1 MALEEKLKQE
11 QPEESMGNM
20 TDDEEQD
27 LEIAVLLGKRLIAD
41 GGSEVIAAAQKSSD
55 PAQVIGQFLMQLGSQ
70 LVEKMPEEM
79 KPSPKLVLASGGWL
93 EQMSDFLQE
102 EYDVSREVADR
113 AEIYVASSAKSMAD
127 AKQQGAGAG
136 APTGN
141 AAPAGAAPAA
151 PPMPGGM

>member
-1 MALEEKLKQE
+1 MALEEKLKE
-11 QPEESMGNM
+11 QPEEIKGNM

-27 LEIAVLLGKRLIAD
+27 LEIAVLLGKKLID
-41 GGSEVIAAAQKSSD
+41 GGGSEVITAAQKSSD

-70 LVEKMPEEM
+70 LVEKMPADM
-79 KPSPKLVLASGGWL
+79 KPSPKIFLASGGWL

-113 AEIYVASSAKSMAD
+113 AEIYVAQAAHGMAQAK
-127 AKQQGAGAG
+127 QGAGAG
-136 APTGN
+136 APTGD

-151 PPMPGGM
+151 PAPMPGGM